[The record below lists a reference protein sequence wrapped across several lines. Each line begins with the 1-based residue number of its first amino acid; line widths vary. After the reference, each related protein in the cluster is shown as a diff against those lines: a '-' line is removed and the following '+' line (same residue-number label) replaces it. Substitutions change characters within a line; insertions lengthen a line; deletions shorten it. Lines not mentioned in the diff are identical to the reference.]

1 MPVQRT
7 LRVPAERKRLPFC
20 SFLGFASLH
29 KRFFSFFKSLLDSNY
44 TTTSFLVDISL
55 DETQASLFS

>member
-1 MPVQRT
+1 MQVQRT
-7 LRVPAERKRLPFC
+7 SRVPAERKLPFC

-29 KRFFSFFKSLLDSNY
+29 KRFFPFFKSLLDSNN
-44 TTTSFLVDISL
+44 TTSFLVDLSQ